1 MPELT
6 VEIYDRANNSYGDIT
21 TYCQTI
27 GYTKRLNRPATGRF
41 RVPSKIVP
49 FLQAGRCAAKFR
61 LDGNIQVNGIVWFV
75 DHDGDERSMYTEAL
89 VVDPMI
95 WWRYRF
101 ARDLDGDLSLP
112 HFMTDFESGAQIIPN
127 ILRHS
132 IIWDSQLGLD
142 VDSGSYETGGVDIS
156 GAPVEWPMMCG
167 DIASL
172 AIDTGTTDCV
182 IHPVDDN
189 DGYPPHVMGVLSTY
203 NGLYGANIAGAADFR
218 YAFESDNNV
227 SRMKR
232 TFDMNSICN
241 SLWYWYAPK
250 VSIQRYRGNT
260 TFPAGGAVAQLP
272 PDEDNIPLAGPTAF
286 QAALNAAIL
295 DSRAAMGK
303 FMDQRTYDTSLDF
316 RLPDLK
322 KLYNPLWET
331 ESLLRLNPRELI
343 TFSPMRGIAP
353 TFDIGNIISVSAGED
368 FGGGFAAN
376 QRVYEY
382 SVEQQAHQPCSIVD
396 VTTSADQ
403 ESDV

>member
-6 VEIYDRANNSYGDIT
+6 VEIYDRANNSFGDIT

-41 RVPSKIVP
+41 RVPTKIVP

-61 LDGNIQVNGIVWFV
+61 LDGNVQVNGIVWFV

-112 HFMTDFESGAQIIPN
+112 HFMTDFQSGAQIIPN
-127 ILRHS
+127 LVRHS
-132 IIWDSQLGLD
+132 FIWDGQLGLD
-142 VDSGSYETGGVDIS
+142 FLSGTFEEGGVDIS
-156 GAPVEWPMMCG
+156 GAPVEWPMMIG
-167 DIASL
+167 DIAAL

-182 IHPVDDN
+182 IRPVDDN
-189 DGYPPHVMGVLSTY
+189 DGYEPYVMGVLDTY
-203 NGLYGANIAGAADFR
+203 NGRYGADITGSADFR

-227 SRMKR
+227 ARMKR

-250 VSIQRYRGNT
+250 VSIQRWRGNT
-260 TFPAGGAVAQLP
+260 TYPAGVGAGEGGP
-272 PDEDNIPLAGPTAF
+272 PIPGGNVGSTEF
-286 QAALNAAIL
+286 QVNLNAAIL

-322 KLYNPLWET
+322 KLYGPLWET

-353 TFDIGNIISVSAGED
+353 TFDIGNIISVSAGPD

-382 SVEQQAHQPCSIVD
+382 SVEQPAHEPCSIVD